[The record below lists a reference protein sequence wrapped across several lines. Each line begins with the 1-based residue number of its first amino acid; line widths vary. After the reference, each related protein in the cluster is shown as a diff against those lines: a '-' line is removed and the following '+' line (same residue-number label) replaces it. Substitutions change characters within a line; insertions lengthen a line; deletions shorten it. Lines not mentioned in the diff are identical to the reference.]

1 MFTTQL
7 WMNFNWVWVPFHL
20 SNLSSK
26 WKLLLLVGVHWVPFA
41 VKQKL
46 LLWFRRAWVTWHP
59 HQCTIQ
65 NIPFWDFMDGW
76 NCPPG
81 SVYLVSSVFSS
92 AFFFPLL
99 LFFYWAFCFFFWVPP
114 PLNQFFFWKLLPTP
128 PTYLPPI
135 HPPTHLPPLT
145 FPYLPHHPFALP
157 SITRAWEPQRIWQR
171 ACGAC
176 GDHVKIGELGEL
188 VELGAWNIKRS
199 PRFESKCFKN

>member
-7 WMNFNWVWVPFHL
+7 WMNFNWVRVPFHL

-92 AFFFPLL
+92 AFFFSLALIFLL
-99 LFFYWAFCFFFWVPP
+99 GLFFFFLGPTALEPIFFLETPTYSSNVPTPLPP
-114 PLNQFFFWKLLPTP
+114 PNPPTSPYLPLPTP
-128 PTYLPPI
+128 PPI
-135 HPPTHLPPLT
+135 CAPL
-145 FPYLPHHPFALP
+145 HH
-157 SITRAWEPQRIWQR
+157 
-171 ACGAC
+171 
-176 GDHVKIGELGEL
+176 
-188 VELGAWNIKRS
+188 
-199 PRFESKCFKN
+199 